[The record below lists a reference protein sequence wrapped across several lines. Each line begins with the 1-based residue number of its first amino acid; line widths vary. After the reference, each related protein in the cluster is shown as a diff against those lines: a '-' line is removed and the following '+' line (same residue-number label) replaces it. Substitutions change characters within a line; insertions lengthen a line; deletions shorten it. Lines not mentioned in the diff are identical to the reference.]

1 MRVLHDWLLTPERV
15 AVHWP
20 SRTAVVADLHLGYD
34 EARRRRGDA
43 IPEESV
49 LAPLEPLGKVLCE
62 YRIGHLVLAGDLLE
76 AANCREALAS
86 FETWCREKA
95 IQRIALVPG
104 NHDAGLPS
112 LASDTPLTIH
122 ARGVRVA
129 EWQVIHGEGRLPNG
143 PLVQGHEHPW
153 VRWSPKRRT
162 IRPRSTRSRIASGTI
177 DASCYLSD
185 SRRLILP
192 AYSQE
197 AAGVNVLSSRR
208 WHSFRCHAIA
218 GDRVVDLGEV
228 STLNRRLSATNAHY
242 REPTAD

>member
-1 MRVLHDWLLTPERV
+1 M

-34 EARRRRGDA
+34 EARRRRGEA
-43 IPEESV
+43 VPEESM
-49 LAPLEPLGKVLCE
+49 LAQLEPLGRILCE
-62 YRIGHLVLAGDLLE
+62 YRIGYLVLAGDLLE
-76 AANCREALAS
+76 EANCRDALAL
-86 FETWCREKA
+86 FEKWCREKA
-95 IQRIALVPG
+95 LQQIALVPG
-104 NHDAGLPS
+104 NHDEGLQAY
-112 LASDTPLTIH
+112 LASDSPLTIH
-122 ARGVRVA
+122 SQGARVA
-129 EWQVIHGEGRLPNG
+129 EWQVVHGEAPLPDG
-143 PLVQGHEHPW
+143 LSVQGHVHPC

-162 IRPRSTRSRIASGTI
+162 IRLRSTRSRIASGTI

-228 STLNRRLSATNAHY
+228 STLNRRLSATNAH
-242 REPTAD
+242 E